1 MKIIETLLC
10 ILHPSKLK
18 ENHLKENQYQSIKAI
33 RKNLF
38 RSFIIVIGTLIISL
52 FFVHLLNIYI
62 TNLNLK
68 LKIKFW
74 LQLISAFILLW
85 STYAKL
91 ISPEIMTFSM
101 STLPEKINNT
111 IFNILYL
118 TGSLLLI
125 ISIIL

>member
-1 MKIIETLLC
+1 MKLKESFLC
-10 ILHPSKLK
+10 VFYPSKLK
-18 ENHLKENQYQSIKAI
+18 ENHLKKDKYKSIKAI

-38 RSFIIVIGTLIISL
+38 KSFIIVISILIISF

-62 TNLNLK
+62 TNSNLK

-91 ISPEIMTFSM
+91 VSPEIMTFSM

-118 TGSLLLI
+118 TGTLLLI
-125 ISIIL
+125 VSIIL